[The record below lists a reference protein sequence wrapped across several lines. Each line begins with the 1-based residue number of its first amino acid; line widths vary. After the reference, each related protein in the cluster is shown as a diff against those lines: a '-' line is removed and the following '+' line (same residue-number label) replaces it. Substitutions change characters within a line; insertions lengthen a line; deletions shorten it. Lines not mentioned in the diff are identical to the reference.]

1 MSPFA
6 FQVGEYIMF
15 SSSIEVN
22 GTVAGNLL
30 HISLLQLPYNTA
42 DEPFNIELLVLPMV
56 LTVGFSGMILCILDV
71 LTLKTHKIDSLFRAA
86 DISEWTINLGII
98 FY

>member
-1 MSPFA
+1 
-6 FQVGEYIMF
+6 
-15 SSSIEVN
+15 
-22 GTVAGNLL
+22 
-30 HISLLQLPYNTA
+30 
-42 DEPFNIELLVLPMV
+42 VLPMV